1 MKITIIGSGYVG
13 LVTGACLASLG
24 NKVLC
29 VDSNEEKIA
38 LLKDEIVPFY
48 EPRLE
53 ELIKKNKERLSFTT
67 SIEEGTDKG
76 EIIFICVSTPA
87 LPNGDVDLTYIEKVS
102 REIAYN
108 MKEYR
113 IIVDKSTVPIETGE
127 RVARTIRANNIHKI
141 DFDIVSNPEFLR
153 EGSALYDFMYP
164 SRVVIGSN
172 SNRAIETMKR
182 LYSPLKTKIIAT
194 DIRSAELIKHASNS
208 FLACKISF
216 TNALSVICDAAGAD
230 INKVTEGMG
239 LDTRIGK
246 DFLNAGI
253 GYGGSCF
260 PKDISGFIHI
270 AEKYGYD
277 FKLLKDVSLI
287 NQGQKKRFLSKVRE
301 ALWVVKEK
309 RIGVLGL
316 SFKPNT
322 DDMREAPSIEIIT
335 TLINEGATIIA
346 YDPKASHKAK
356 DILPKEV
363 IYVESPYKAAEG
375 ADCLLILTEW
385 DEIKNIDLQRIKG
398 LLKHPI
404 IIDGRNIL
412 DKEKALSL
420 GFEYKGMGR

>member
-1 MKITIIGSGYVG
+1 MKITIIGTGYVG

-24 NKVLC
+24 NDVVC
-29 VDSNEEKIA
+29 VDNNSEKIA
-38 LLKDEIVPFY
+38 SLKRGIIPFY
-48 EPRLE
+48 EPGLE
-53 ELIKKNKERLSFTT
+53 ELVEKNRQRLFFTT
-67 SIEEGTDKG
+67 SIKEGTDKG
-76 EIIFICVSTPA
+76 EIIFICVSTPP
-87 LPNGDVDLTYIEKVS
+87 LPNGDVDLTYVEKVS

-127 RVARTIRANNIHKI
+127 KVARTISLNNIHKI
-141 DFDIVSNPEFLR
+141 DFDVVSNPEFLR
-153 EGSALYDFMYP
+153 EGSAIYDFLNP
-164 SRVVIGSN
+164 TRIVIGS
-172 SNRAIETMKR
+172 SSERAIEAMKT
-182 LYSPLKTKIIAT
+182 LYSPISTNLIIT

-216 TNALSVICDAAGAD
+216 ANALSVICDACGAD

-239 LDTRIGK
+239 LDPRIGK

-260 PKDISGFIHI
+260 PKDVSGFIHI
-270 AEKYGYD
+270 AERYGYD

-287 NQGQKKRFLSKVRE
+287 NEEQKKRFLSKVRE
-301 ALWVVKEK
+301 ALWVIKEK
-309 RIGVLGL
+309 KIGVLGL

-322 DDMREAPSIEIIT
+322 DDMRNAPSIEIVT
-335 TLINEGATIIA
+335 TLIEEGATIVA
-346 YDPKASHKAK
+346 YDPKASIKAK
-356 DILPKEV
+356 DVLPKEV

-375 ADCLLILTEW
+375 ADILLILTEW
-385 DEIKNIDLQRIKG
+385 EEIKNIDLERIKG

-404 IIDGRNIL
+404 IIDGRNIFN
-412 DKEKALSL
+412 KEQVLAL